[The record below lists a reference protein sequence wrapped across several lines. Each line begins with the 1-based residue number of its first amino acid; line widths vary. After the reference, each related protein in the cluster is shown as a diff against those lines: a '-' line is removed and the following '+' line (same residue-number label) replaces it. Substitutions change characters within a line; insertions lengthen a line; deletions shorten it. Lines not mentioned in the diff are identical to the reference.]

1 MDGIG
6 PIMSLVN
13 IYKVARD
20 RLANNRCDIP
30 PRLAGVRV
38 PNSSNMSLVTS
49 ERLDDLIIFN
59 FMSYSPYMPN
69 LGSLSH
75 SHGQEKA
82 PVVHRPGPG
91 HLPEVG

>member
-1 MDGIG
+1 
-6 PIMSLVN
+6 MSHAGCTRHDSGN
-13 IYKVARD
+13 SG
-20 RLANNRCDIP
+20 CDIP
-30 PRLAGVRV
+30 PRLGGVQV

-75 SHGQEKA
+75 SHGLEEA
-82 PVVHRPGPG
+82 PVVHRAGPG
-91 HLPEVG
+91 HLVDVG